1 MNYTKEELERF
12 CAILQSLANGIKPMH
27 SGKHMKSTVY
37 NMDEKDIEVLTKFK
51 GFYDETSLA
60 LNRK

>member
-1 MNYTKEELERF
+1 MR
-12 CAILQSLANGIKPMH
+12 
-27 SGKHMKSTVY
+27 SGKRMKSTVY

-51 GFYDETSLA
+51 GFYDKTSLA